1 MNQECGNVILRWH
14 MSSYAASEQP
24 PGIPPQPNTSG
35 YFTDSYIF
43 NWKNQTFRADLI
55 LILPVAVCL
64 GVGLWLQH
72 PAAGMIAAGGAVT
85 VGFGA
90 KQSIDDSRL
99 LPMLFVSLG
108 MAFAAFLGVVLGHT
122 NFFLV
127 VMAAL
132 WGFGY
137 GMLTT
142 REAGYSWVGQQ
153 CVITFLV
160 ASAFPASVEA
170 AGDRALLIFAG
181 GALQILSSAILLRLF
196 GQLGEHL
203 ASLARYVRGEEAA
216 LRAAVLET
224 AQSVRQRKIL
234 NSALPYSLRLA
245 ITLGVTTEI
254 YRQLHFASGYWIPMT
269 ALLVLKPGVTDTVNR
284 AIARVL
290 GTLAGAILASICIA
304 HLYPS
309 PLVLAAFTLLFA
321 WLSYGTL
328 NVNYALFSVFITGY
342 IVFLLSLANVPGP
355 VIAQRRALC
364 TVLGGSI
371 ALIVRL
377 VVISRWKSL
386 WTKAATSVHQRA

>member
-1 MNQECGNVILRWH
+1 VRNLILRCH
-14 MSSYAASEQP
+14 MSSSAMSEQP
-24 PGIPPQPNTSG
+24 PGSPSRPHPDR
-35 YFTDSYIF
+35 YFTDSYVF

-55 LILPVAVCL
+55 FILPIALCL
-64 GVGLWLQH
+64 GIGLWVQH
-72 PAAGMIAAGGAVT
+72 PAAGMIAAGGAMT

-90 KQSIDDSRL
+90 KQSINDSRL

-108 MAFAAFLGVVLGHT
+108 MAVAAFLGVVTGHT

-127 VMAAL
+127 TMAAL

-160 ASAFPASVEA
+160 ASAFPASVKA
-170 AGDRALLIFAG
+170 ALDRALLVLAG
-181 GALQILSSAILLRLF
+181 GALQILSSAILLRRYAE
-196 GQLGEHL
+196 LGDHL
-203 ASLARYVRGEEAA
+203 ASLARYVREEEAA
-216 LRAAVLET
+216 LHAVVLET
-224 AQSVRQRKIL
+224 AQSVKQRKML

-245 ITLGVTTEI
+245 VTLGLTTEI
-254 YRQLHFASGYWIPMT
+254 YRQMHFSSGYWIPMT

-284 AIARVL
+284 AVARVL
-290 GTLAGAILASICIA
+290 GTLAGAILVSLCIA
-304 HLYPS
+304 HLNPS

-328 NVNYALFSVFITGY
+328 NVNYALFSAFITGY
-342 IVFLLSLANVPGP
+342 IVFLLSLADVPGP

-364 TVLGGSI
+364 TALGGSI
-371 ALIVRL
+371 ALLVRL
-377 VVISRWKSL
+377 VVISRRMSL
-386 WTKAATSVHQRA
+386 WKKAIATVHQRV